1 VGSTTNSKKRLTKVD
16 GHADAYWSRDGV
28 EWQVINNIKEYI
40 YIYIY
45 PTQLILF
52 KKFFSFIENKFSRKL
67 ISKKEADQ
75 LLWRFIPLKNGQK
88 QLSTENQST

>member
-1 VGSTTNSKKRLTKVD
+1 MGSTTNSKKRLTKVD

-45 PTQLILF
+45 IQL
-52 KKFFSFIENKFSRKL
+52 N
-67 ISKKEADQ
+67 
-75 LLWRFIPLKNGQK
+75 
-88 QLSTENQST
+88 